1 VALQKLDGDKVSD
14 NRREA
19 LKMTRLLT
27 VALSH
32 TNQHGRLKNGGD
44 GRNTLTI
51 LSLKNALLS
60 LRTALL
66 SLRTALQRA
75 RKCCTT
81 GQLVR

>member
-19 LKMTRLLT
+19 LKMMRLLT

-32 TNQHGRLKNGGD
+32 TNQHGRVKNGGD

-51 LSLKNALLS
+51 LSL
-60 LRTALL
+60 RT
-66 SLRTALQRA
+66 TLQRA
-75 RKCCTT
+75 RKCCTK